1 MKEQYDNYYFLI
13 RATYIQTTQWFHSC
27 YSFFLPLWP
36 GLYAASMCL
45 LYLLNQK
52 GLWKCNKIEFN
63 KTWITHKSY
72 VQFLMCMNTWTLD
85 YKNRE
90 YCVLHIIS
98 HFGLWCQLTD
108 APYQRRQFISCDYSM
123 NSFTFLIW
131 SWINVNGSRTLILLT
146 ETLFLQFV
154 FLNR

>member
-1 MKEQYDNYYFLI
+1 
-13 RATYIQTTQWFHSC
+13 
-27 YSFFLPLWP
+27 
-36 GLYAASMCL
+36 MCL

-52 GLWKCNKIEFN
+52 GLWKCHKIEFN
-63 KTWITHKSY
+63 KTWITHKTY
-72 VQFLMCMNTWTLD
+72 VQFIMSMNTWTSD
-85 YKNRE
+85 FQYRE

-98 HFGLWCQLTD
+98 HFGLLCQLTD

-154 FLNR
+154 FLNRQSIHKWKHCCCPKVIHQMWTKNWTEHTVTDICWFVCVWD